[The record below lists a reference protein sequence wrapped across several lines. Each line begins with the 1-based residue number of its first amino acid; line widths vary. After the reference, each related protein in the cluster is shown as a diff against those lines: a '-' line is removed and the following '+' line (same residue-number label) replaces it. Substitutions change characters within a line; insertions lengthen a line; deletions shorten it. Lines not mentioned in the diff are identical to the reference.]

1 MMRRE
6 TARAEVNI
14 TRDRDRLGDNEAG
27 SESHHTGH
35 WSVPSLPL
43 TPHTYKL
50 TSNKKLSDN
59 IALHNIEILMTYN
72 HRCQLE
78 IFIDW
83 TVM

>member
-1 MMRRE
+1 MLKFHRAVAFVTMMRRE

-50 TSNKKLSDN
+50 T
-59 IALHNIEILMTYN
+59 
-72 HRCQLE
+72 Q
-78 IFIDW
+78 
-83 TVM
+83 